1 MAQTALAGVKV
12 LEYAQ
17 MVSGPYCSKL
27 LADLGAEVIKIEEPG
42 TGDEAR
48 RREPFPNDIPHPEK
62 SGLFLYLN
70 SNKMGITINLQTTTG
85 RTIFKELIKGVDVFI
100 EDNMPSA
107 MKELGMD
114 YEILAEVNP
123 SLIMASITPFGQTG
137 PYRDYKAYP
146 LNSYHGSSSASIL
159 ADVIPG
165 EIERPVKGGGYLGDY
180 DSGLCAAVAVVG
192 ALYHRLFTGT
202 GQHIDVSKQEAL
214 ISLERVEIG
223 RHVNEGGTMST
234 VSVRQMVG
242 GLHRCKDG
250 YVVITIPMQHQWEAL
265 AKLISKP
272 EWIKEE
278 SYKDDFARAA
288 HAEELN
294 ARVGEWMINH
304 TKDEIYHRAQ
314 ALSCPI
320 GAVSTAEELLHSEQL
335 KARDF
340 FADVDH
346 PQIGRIKFPT
356 APYRFSRTPWRL
368 ERPAPLLGEHNEGIY
383 CDRLGYSRED
393 LARMRT
399 AGTI

>member
-27 LADLGAEVIKIEEPG
+27 LADLGAEAIKIEEPG
-42 TGDEAR
+42 VGDEAR

-70 SNKMGITINLQTTTG
+70 SNKLGITLNLQTTTG
-85 RTIFKELIKGVDVFI
+85 RAIFEELIKGTDVLI
-100 EDNMPSA
+100 EDNRPSA
-107 MKELGMD
+107 MKELRMD
-114 YEILAEVNP
+114 YESLAEVNP
-123 SLIMASITPFGQTG
+123 RLIMASITPFGQTG

-146 LNSYHGSSSASIL
+146 LNSYHGSGSASIL
-159 ADVIPG
+159 ADIVPG

-180 DSGLCAAVAVVG
+180 DSGLCAAAAVVG
-192 ALYHRLFTGT
+192 ALYRRLFTGV

-214 ISLERVEIG
+214 LSLERVEIG
-223 RHVNEGGTMST
+223 RYAMGDSRST
-234 VSVRQMVG
+234 VSVQRMVG

-265 AKLISKP
+265 AKLIGKP

-278 SYKDDFARAA
+278 SYKDEFARAA

-294 ARVGEWMINH
+294 ARIGEWMINH
-304 TKDEIYHRAQ
+304 TKDEIYHRGQ
-314 ALSCPI
+314 ELSCPI
-320 GAVSTAEELLHSEQL
+320 GAISTAEELLNSEQL

-340 FADVDH
+340 FMEVDH
-346 PQIGRIKFPT
+346 PKIGRVKFPA
-356 APYRFSRTPWRL
+356 APYRFSKTPWRL
-368 ERPAPLLGEHNEGIY
+368 ERPAPLLGEHNEEIY
-383 CDRLGYSRED
+383 RRRLGYTKED
-393 LARMRT
+393 LVRMRA